1 MELNGNRGAA
11 LGRLT
16 ISFSEVQ
23 AERQQRNGTIIGHP
37 NHKPDRE
44 RAFTSTRTTSDNT
57 VTVTVRLI
65 IIFDHVI
72 YQYFRLYIIDIIDAE
87 ISYE

>member
-1 MELNGNRGAA
+1 MESNGNRGVA
-11 LGRLT
+11 LGRFT
-16 ISFSEVQ
+16 ISFSQVQ
-23 AERQQRNGTIIGHP
+23 AERQRRNGTIIVYP

-65 IIFDHVI
+65 IIFDHAS
-72 YQYFRLYIIDIIDAE
+72 YEYFGLYIIDIIDAK